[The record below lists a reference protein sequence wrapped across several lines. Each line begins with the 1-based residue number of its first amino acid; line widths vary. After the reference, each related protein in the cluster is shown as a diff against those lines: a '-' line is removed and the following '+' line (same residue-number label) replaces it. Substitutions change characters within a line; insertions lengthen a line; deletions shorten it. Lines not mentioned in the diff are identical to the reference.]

1 MKLIFLGPPGA
12 GKGTQAKGVAE
23 RYGIA
28 HISTGDMLRAEIRRD
43 TPLGREAEAYIDKGE
58 LVPDSTMVG
67 IVEKRIAQLDCQK
80 GFLLDGFPRTIAQAQ
95 ALEGITAI
103 DYVIDIDVPFERL
116 LSRITG
122 RRMCPNCG
130 AAFHVS
136 TYHSDT
142 CCECGGVLY
151 QRDDDREDTVAV
163 RLRQY
168 ERKTA
173 PLIQYYR
180 EKGILR
186 KVNGDQD
193 IELVA
198 EEIRRE
204 LEA

>member
-28 HISTGDMLRAEIRRD
+28 HISTGDMLRAEIRLG
-43 TPLGREAEAYIDKGE
+43 TPLGSEAQAFMDKGE

-67 IVEKRIAQLDCQK
+67 IVKNRINQPDCSK

-95 ALEGITAI
+95 ALEGITAM
-103 DYVIDIDVPFERL
+103 DYVIDIDMPFDRL

-122 RRMCPNCG
+122 RRMCPDCG

-136 TYHSDT
+136 TYHSDK
-142 CCECGGVLY
+142 CSECGGVLY
-151 QRDDDREDTVAV
+151 QRDDDKEETVAV
-163 RLRQY
+163 RLCQY
-168 ERKTA
+168 EKKTA

-186 KVNGDQD
+186 QVNGDQD

>member
-28 HISTGDMLRAEIRRD
+28 HISTGDMLRTEIRLG
-43 TPLGREAEAYIDKGE
+43 TPLGREAQAYMDKGE
-58 LVPDSTMVG
+58 LVPDTTMVG
-67 IVEKRIAQLDCQK
+67 IVESRINQPDCSQ

-103 DYVIDIDVPFERL
+103 DYVIDIDVPFDRL

-122 RRMCPNCG
+122 RRMCPDCG

-136 TYHSDT
+136 TYHSDK
-142 CCECGGVLY
+142 CSECGGVLY
-151 QRDDDREDTVAV
+151 QRDDDKEETVAV

-168 ERKTA
+168 EKKTA

-186 KVNGDQD
+186 QVNGDQD